1 MNLAI
6 ASKEPTHYKRAL
18 IQYATHISQQDMRPR
33 LKEVSNI
40 VESLVFKPF
49 QLCDFLLGPVHQSE
63 TAWEPLVVGLSKR
76 VLLRDLLNT
85 IQSCIALQRIYS
97 EYDELLDVCN
107 EEEGEVMSE

>member
-1 MNLAI
+1 MQESVIQTPRKIKPSACNI
-6 ASKEPTHYKRAL
+6 GL
-18 IQYATHISQQDMRPR
+18 I
-33 LKEVSNI
+33 
-40 VESLVFKPF
+40 FKHF

-85 IQSCIALQRIYS
+85 IQSCIALQRLYS